1 MHRLTVRRPR
11 YCSQSYFNKPIC
23 PCEKVTPKPL
33 KDYPV
38 PQPWVTFNGD
48 EDQSIYEIS
57 AKMAALEV
65 EGAVQRAK
73 KAKKEESVDDEASS
87 AESDVSECE
96 VEDSNDDDFT
106 ESDSEA
112 AEACASLLAISAGEA
127 YLEQVRRGSLLDS
140 QCRK

>member
-1 MHRLTVRRPR
+1 MQII
-11 YCSQSYFNKPIC
+11 YEKPIC

-33 KDYPV
+33 KAYPV

-65 EGAVQRAK
+65 EGAQRAK

-87 AESDVSECE
+87 AESDASIECE

-106 ESDSEA
+106 ESDSET
-112 AEACASLLAISAGEA
+112 AEACASLVAIPAGEVA
-127 YLEQVRRGSLLDS
+127 SEEI
-140 QCRK
+140 